1 MRLFGTI
8 RNTTQPGEIRTKD
21 TADLRTAIGQLFNE
35 AQTAVN
41 RGGKVAGT
49 LWMESANLKG
59 AAHVP
64 ILTLNVD
71 AGKLPA
77 LLLAM
82 PSDRGQLALGDGTD
96 RTAPVIVACPYCDGV
111 ADLVDAG
118 ELVWRYRCDKCA
130 FEATYSPSQ
139 CAEWLGKS
147 LIRSDRGRL
156 ALPHNNDYQ
165 KSLAAPLVSFFI
177 DNSKVLVLA
186 VRADLGSG
194 TNTPASLTIHD
205 ATGKHILNVTDCRR
219 ARSMEDA
226 RSLAWVWL
234 HTKDSLFS
242 IEYHDQ
248 AVREAPSTELWL
260 KVPKPVSNLAD
271 VVSLLPEYGQVTVT
285 TSDGKVE
292 RIWNFNPEEHPDT
305 ALITRTLDPQD
316 YGPGNTSAVIF
327 QREGWTPPAE
337 APAPKAKGKKA
348 EVSPDDVEVSP
359 EPVTFDEPLGD
370 GFQTHSPDPYRPTDI
385 NRRIILLRAW
395 INVYEDDSECPSE
408 EQDAL
413 AERTRDRIRFLPT
426 GCVQGEDDGDLLE
439 QWELLYV
446 GIDPREYASP
456 FADDAEDPDQ

>member
-8 RNTTQPGEIRTKD
+8 RNTTQPGETRTQD

-82 PSDRGQLALGDGTD
+82 PSDRGQLAMGDGTE

-118 ELVWRYRCDKCA
+118 ELVWRYRCVKCA

-147 LIRSDRGRL
+147 LIRSDRVRL

-165 KSLAAPLVSFFI
+165 KSLAAPLASFI

-226 RSLAWVWL
+226 RSLAWTWL
-234 HTKDSLFS
+234 HTKDSLS
-242 IEYHDQ
+242 AVVYHDQ
-248 AVREAPSTELWL
+248 SVREAPSTELWL
-260 KVPKPVSNLAD
+260 PVPKPVTELAA
-271 VVSLLPEYGQVTVT
+271 VAPLMPEYGHGSVTFT
-285 TSDGKVE
+285 DGKTT
-292 RIWNFNPEEHPDT
+292 RFWRFDPEEHAEAAIVTLD
-305 ALITRTLDPQD
+305 LDPQD
-316 YGPGNTSAVIF
+316 YGPGATTAIIY
-327 QREGWTPPAE
+327 QRPGWTPPEPETKGRTKTAKPD
-337 APAPKAKGKKA
+337 APASETPEETA
-348 EVSPDDVEVSP
+348 EET
-359 EPVTFDEPLGD
+359 ED
-370 GFQTHSPDPYRPTDI
+370 GLQTHSPEPYRPTGT
-385 NRRIILLRAW
+385 NERILLLRAW
-395 INVYEDDSECPSE
+395 LDYGEDQPEDVEVLM
-408 EQDAL
+408 AN
-413 AERTRDRIRFLPT
+413 TRDRITALPT
-426 GCVQGEDDGDLLE
+426 GCVECADDGDLLI
-439 QWELLYV
+439 QWEEAFP
-446 GIDPREYASP
+446 GIDPLDYKSP
-456 FADDAEDPDQ
+456 FTHDVPDEDEDE